1 MPSLSESDRRFALL
15 VDILSFGRRRGN
27 RWLRVP
33 PFSRTEFAMERN
45 EQPIVVDPNERPV
58 VTDANKEKVRA
69 GVTGHGV
76 RYVVIFGV
84 ALVVVL
90 FIAVAAFVRP

>member
-15 VDILSFGRRRGN
+15 VDILSSGRRRGN
-27 RWLRVP
+27 GWLRVRR
-33 PFSRTEFAMERN
+33 FSRTEYAMERN

-58 VTDANKEKVRA
+58 VTEANKENVRA

-90 FIAVAAFVRP
+90 FMAVAAFVKH